1 MLSEDLIKQIII
13 GLFFREKFENSLS
26 LIEFF
31 YHNFKV
37 MIYFTLHQQ
46 VQSIFLVQQNG
57 KITLPRRNNFK

>member
-26 LIEFF
+26 LIELF

-46 VQSIFLVQQNG
+46 VESIFVVQQNG
-57 KITLPRRNNFK
+57 KITLPTRNNFK